1 MKVEI
6 VRLELSNSFLES
18 GIQNNF
24 SQKCP
29 NLDLLNQ
36 TTIGEHLLMTMRV

>member
-1 MKVEI
+1 MKMKVAQ
-6 VRLELSNSFLES
+6 LELLNSFLEP

-29 NLDLLNQ
+29 NFDLLNQ
-36 TTIGEHLLMTMRV
+36 TTVRKHLLMTMRV

>member
-1 MKVEI
+1 MRVKI
-6 VRLELSNSFLES
+6 AQLELSNSFLES

-29 NLDLLNQ
+29 NFDLLNQ
-36 TTIGEHLLMTMRV
+36 TTIRKHLLMTMRV